1 MIGAAEIRN
10 ARILIVDDSAVNVTL
25 LTRMLDGAGYT
36 DVTSTTRST
45 EVCALYEEQRYDLIL
60 LDLMMPDMDGFEVLD
75 GLRAIELEGYVPV
88 VVLTAQPKHRLR
100 ALQAG
105 ARDFITKP
113 FDQIEV
119 LARIQN
125 MLEARLLLLESR
137 SHGKL
142 LEQYDQLTGL
152 PNRRRY
158 RELLIKALARPE
170 APDERVSVLFL
181 SVDRFHV
188 VNDVLGRTIGGV
200 MLTLVADRLL
210 ACLSPMSTLARLEG
224 AEFGVILVTPIE
236 EPDAAE
242 PIAQRLR
249 ETMRAPLEI
258 DGHELAATLSIGVTV
273 SPTDATETDVLLVCA
288 ARALG
293 EARASGGDTV
303 RYYSAES
310 NHSAEESLS
319 LEIALRGAI
328 EREEFE
334 IHYQPKMRVHTGDWM
349 SAEALLRWDRPGHGP
364 VAPSTFIRTLE
375 DTGMIVAVG
384 SWVLH
389 TVCRQIAAWEAEGLG
404 RIRIAVNVSS
414 KQFARKGFVAEV
426 EHALAT
432 YGVSADSLDIEI
444 TESSLMSRNLE
455 TESALRAL
463 KALGVQIALDDFGT
477 GYSSLSYLRRYPIDT
492 LKIDISFIR
501 GITTDPDEAAIAVA
515 IIEMARVLKMTVV
528 AEGVETQEQLDFLRA
543 HACDEIQGYLF
554 SPPLPAADLASLR
567 LASPVA

>member
-36 DVTSTTRST
+36 DVTATTKSTD
-45 EVCALYEEQRYDLIL
+45 VCGLYEEHRYDLIL

-75 GLRAIELEGYVPV
+75 GLRAVELEGYVPV

-113 FDQIEV
+113 FDQVEV

-125 MLEARLLLLESR
+125 VLESRLLLLESR
-137 SHGKL
+137 SHRKL

-158 RELLIKALARPE
+158 RELLIKALTRPE

-188 VNDVLGRTIGGV
+188 VNDVLGRTIGGA
-200 MLTLVADRLL
+200 MLSMVADRLL

-224 AEFGVILVTPIE
+224 AEFGVILVTPVD
-236 EPDAAE
+236 EPEAAE

-249 ETMRAPLEI
+249 DALRAPLEI
-258 DGHELAATLSIGVTV
+258 DGHELAATLSIGITV
-273 SPTDATETDVLLVCA
+273 SPTDATATDVLLVCA

-303 RYYSAES
+303 RYYSAET
-310 NHSAEESLS
+310 NHYAEESLA
-319 LEIALRGAI
+319 LEVALRGAI

-349 SAEALLRWDRPGHGP
+349 SAEALLRWDRPEHGP
-364 VAPSTFIRTLE
+364 VAPATFIRVLE

-404 RIRIAVNVSS
+404 HIRIAVNVSS

-426 EHALAT
+426 ENALTT
-432 YGVSADSLDIEI
+432 YGVSADALDIEI
-444 TESSLMSRNLE
+444 TESSLMSRNPE
-455 TESALRAL
+455 TEAALRAL

-477 GYSSLSYLRRYPIDT
+477 GYSSLSHLRRYPIDT
-492 LKIDISFIR
+492 IKIDISFIR

-554 SPPLPAADLASLR
+554 SPPLPAAALASLR
-567 LASPVA
+567 LARPLA

>member
-10 ARILIVDDSAVNVTL
+10 ARILVVDDSAVNLTL

-36 DVTSTTRST
+36 NVTATTKST
-45 EVCALYEEQRYDLIL
+45 EVCALYEEHRYDLIL
-60 LDLMMPDMDGFEVLD
+60 LDLMMPDMDGFDVLD
-75 GLRAIELEGYVPV
+75 GLRAVELEGYVPV

-100 ALQAG
+100 ALEAG

-113 FDQIEV
+113 FDKIEA

-125 MLEARLLLLESR
+125 VLEARLLLLESR
-137 SHGKL
+137 NHRKL

-152 PNRRRY
+152 PNRRRF
-158 RELLIKALARPE
+158 RELLVKALTRPE

-188 VNDVLGRTIGGV
+188 VNDVLGRTIGGAL
-200 MLTLVADRLL
+200 LTMIADRLL
-210 ACLSPMSTLARLEG
+210 SCLSPMSTLARLEG
-224 AEFGVILVTPIE
+224 AEFGVILVTPVG
-236 EPDAAE
+236 EPEAAE
-242 PIAQRLR
+242 PIAHRLR
-249 ETMRAPLEI
+249 EALRAPLAI

-310 NHSAEESLS
+310 NHDAEESLS
-319 LEIALRGAI
+319 LEIALRGAL

-334 IHYQPKMRVHTGDWM
+334 IHYQPKMRIHTGDWM

-364 VAPSTFIRTLE
+364 VSPGTFIKVLE

-389 TVCRQIAAWEAEGLG
+389 TVCRQIAAWEAAGLG
-404 RIRIAVNVSS
+404 RIRVAVNVSS

-426 EHALAT
+426 EHALT
-432 YGVSADSLDIEI
+432 THGVSSDSLDIEI

-492 LKIDISFIR
+492 IKIDISFIR

-528 AEGVETQEQLDFLRA
+528 AEGVETQEQLDFLRV

-554 SPPLPAADLASLR
+554 SPPLPAAALASLR
-567 LASPVA
+567 LARPVA